1 MNDAQNELGCARG
14 KLRRPH
20 ELLVLHALQR
30 EVAPLA
36 LLYTYS
42 INVPLWLS
50 FYQGPKEFFITDD
63 VHPPTKMKVPAL
75 NDVITQGQLYFQ
87 ATGFREPHTPWRGK
101 IIPTKMR
108 EMWVAFD

>member
-1 MNDAQNELGCARG
+1 MNWVARAASYEGLMNDWSCTRFKG
-14 KLRRPH
+14 KLH
-20 ELLVLHALQR
+20 
-30 EVAPLA
+30 PLPCFI
-36 LLYTYS
+36 